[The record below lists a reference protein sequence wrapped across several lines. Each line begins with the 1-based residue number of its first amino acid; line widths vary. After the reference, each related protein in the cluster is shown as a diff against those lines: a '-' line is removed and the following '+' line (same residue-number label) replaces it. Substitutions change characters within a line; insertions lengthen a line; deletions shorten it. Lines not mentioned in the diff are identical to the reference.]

1 MEARGSPAAS
11 RSSAMN
17 GNNPKMTMPSTNT
30 APKQTFRSEEHT
42 SELQSRS
49 DLVCRLLLEKKKK
62 KIANLLKAERHTTQY
77 QYHSVL
83 GYPLLLKTGSTTLSR
98 HRLLTPPQPSRQLV
112 PIHTLNNSVDCELSL
127 RRRHQPHHP
136 VHICDSI
143 LVNYHTSSLIFLSTS
158 P

>member
-49 DLVCRLLLEKKKK
+49 DLVCRLLLEKKKR
-62 KIANLLKAERHTTQY
+62 KITNADLQHLLIQPDSPDSTKVASIRILCPNGAVHPPKRFRCTSKGVAEPTETD
-77 QYHSVL
+77 V
-83 GYPLLLKTGSTTLSR
+83 
-98 HRLLTPPQPSRQLV
+98 
-112 PIHTLNNSVDCELSL
+112 
-127 RRRHQPHHP
+127 
-136 VHICDSI
+136 
-143 LVNYHTSSLIFLSTS
+143 SS
-158 P
+158 